1 MSKGLSARAS
11 AVRRTLLSPVCAV
24 VAAVVTQSVA
34 LGAPVTAAAKTAQT
48 EFHPADIQLKHV
60 RDAARRLRSAAL
72 MLIDDVEQRDMVVT
86 GEPMIIQ
93 PIPMKDDTHPIGW
106 AQKMEDLGPALPP
119 RKRWLELDMATAGKL
134 VDALQQEVD
143 AVQFPSE
150 KNDKLAPAWSEVK
163 SILDDTRS
171 QYGNLQGLTQGPSF
185 DNIKI
190 GQAALSIYNNMGKL
204 DKPLKEVI
212 SLLRSRR

>member
-11 AVRRTLLSPVCAV
+11 AVQHTTLSLACAV
-24 VAAVVTQSVA
+24 VAAVVTQPVA
-34 LGAPVTAAAKTAQT
+34 SAAPVTAAAKTAQT

-119 RKRWLELDMATAGKL
+119 RKKWLDLDMAAAGRL
-134 VDALQQEVD
+134 VDALQQETD

-163 SILDDTRS
+163 SILEDTRS
-171 QYGNLQGLTQGPSF
+171 QYRNLQDLTQGPTY

-212 SLLRSRR
+212 SILRSRR